1 MEKAKTVV
9 HKWDEKWIELAIKV
23 MSAGGSAERV
33 AKAINHTFKTKI
45 TRNAVIG
52 RINRQRSAG
61 DTRFDRLPPAETI
74 NGRPISFLLRAW
86 EEGISSNEIA
96 NYYDIHR
103 NTVGKKA
110 VEYGLQPRSTD
121 HYSKISKAIRK
132 SKLEAKNVVVTNNV
146 FKARNTF
153 PNPDAIGANLE
164 DLNHNQCR
172 FVIGDGPYSFCGA
185 PIDPGSGSSYC
196 HVCYKVVYV
205 PSQPKGVVKGRV

>member
-1 MEKAKTVV
+1 MEKPKTVI
-9 HKWDEKWIELAIKV
+9 HKWDEKWISLAIKV
-23 MSAGGSAERV
+23 MSVGGSAERV

-52 RINRQRSAG
+52 RINRQRAAG
-61 DTRFDRLPPAETI
+61 DDRFDRLPPAETI

-86 EEGISSNEIA
+86 EDGISSVEIA

-110 VEYGLQPRSTD
+110 AEYGLPPRPMD
-121 HYSKISKAIRK
+121 HHAKAAKAIRVAK
-132 SKLEAKNVVVTNNV
+132 REAQPGGFVHKA
-146 FKARNTF
+146 FKARDTF
-153 PNPDAIGANLE
+153 PNPEAIGVDLE
-164 DLNHNQCR
+164 ELRHNQCR

-185 PIDPGSGSSYC
+185 AIEPGSGSSYC
-196 HVCYKVVYV
+196 RVCYGVVYV